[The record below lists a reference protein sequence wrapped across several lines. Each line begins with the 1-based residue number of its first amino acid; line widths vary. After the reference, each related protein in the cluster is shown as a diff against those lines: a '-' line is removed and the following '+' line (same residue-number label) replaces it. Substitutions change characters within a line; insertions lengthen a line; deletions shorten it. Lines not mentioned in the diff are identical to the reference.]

1 MLKFFLGIVVGYA
14 AREELRR
21 IVKGTVKGVVRLQG
35 EVQSSY
41 VALKEDVS
49 DAVIEERATRRKPT
63 AVKP

>member
-14 AREELRR
+14 AREELRK
-21 IVKGTVKGVVRLQG
+21 IVKETVKGVVRLQG

>member
-1 MLKFFLGIVVGYA
+1 MLKFFLGVVVGYA
-14 AREELRR
+14 VREELRN
-21 IVKGTVKGVVRLQG
+21 IVKETVKGVVRLQG

-49 DAVIEERATRRKPT
+49 DAVTEERATRRKPT